1 MSSLLAPA
9 ATIGH
14 TCASWPTT
22 KSMTTGAS
30 VMDIAFPITASTSSL
45 LSQRSPT
52 QPSASARVTKSGM
65 RTALGVAVLSK
76 PPPVPRACSLVL
88 EYRPS

>member
-30 VMDIAFPITASTSSL
+30 SMAIAFSMTASTSSL
-45 LSQRSPT
+45 VSQRRPT
-52 QPSASARVTKSGM
+52 HPSASARATKSGM
-65 RTALGVAVLSK
+65 RTDRGFPSASSG
-76 PPPVPRACSLVL
+76 CSLVL
-88 EYRPS
+88 E

>member
-1 MSSLLAPA
+1 MLAPA

-14 TCASWPTT
+14 TWASWPTT

-30 VMDIAFPITASTSSL
+30 LIAIAFSITASTSSL
-45 LSQRSPT
+45 VSQRSPT

-65 RTALGVAVLSK
+65 RTGLGVPSAFW
-76 PPPVPRACSLVL
+76 ACSFVL
-88 EYRPS
+88 E